1 MPWAATVDTKGLKSW
16 AMLFS
21 GELSMTT
28 SELPLV
34 AVDDEAAELDVAPPV
49 EGELDVLDEQAA
61 RTAARRP
68 AAVSAS
74 ALLLEILL
82 MVNFDLSSRRLIRLK
97 EGFPLISGA
106 VSDQAVRLER
116 GGYVQPPAVRRSGGC
131 KQLKGGV
138 LPPAL
143 VVG

>member
-34 AVDDEAAELDVAPPV
+34 AVDDEADELDVAPPV

-61 RTAARRP
+61 RPAARRP

-74 ALLLEILL
+74 ALLLEIL
-82 MVNFDLSSRRLIRLK
+82 LK

-116 GGYVQPPAVRRSGGC
+116 GGYVQPPAGRRSGGC

-143 VVG
+143 